1 MFCHKTHKTKKRAK
15 RAVAKCV
22 KAILNLQNRKDW
34 STELF
39 PDSFLS
45 YLALSAR
52 FTFFDTFEDIF
63 AILIIKTNIYLQS

>member
-1 MFCHKTHKTKKRAK
+1 M
-15 RAVAKCV
+15 
-22 KAILNLQNRKDW
+22 QNRKNW